1 MHANIQLAT
10 LGRLAALFISSVIVI
25 GGCAK
30 KEPDAVQLR
39 SDLEK
44 RLEENNG
51 KTSIGNAEIYKIVSL
66 QATNS
71 VAEGENHFTMDYQGE
86 VECLNGFYMSAD
98 GRYSLS
104 KPEWKAVRH
113 VTKGKLIKFTGS
125 MAYELNGNDWNSK
138 QNITTMNIKYAPRI

>member
-1 MHANIQLAT
+1 
-10 LGRLAALFISSVIVI
+10 LAALFISSVIAI
-25 GGCAK
+25 GGCGK

-44 RLEENNG
+44 RLEKNKGE
-51 KTSIGNAEIYKIVSL
+51 TLTGNAEIYKIVSL
-66 QATNS
+66 QVTKS

-86 VECLNGFYMSAD
+86 VECLNGFYMSAE

-113 VTKGKLIKFTGS
+113 VTKGKLIEFTGR
-125 MAYELNGNDWNSK
+125 MTYELDGNYWKSK
-138 QNITTMNIKYAPRI
+138 QNSTTMSIKYAPRI